1 MSAAVLL
8 AMPTA
13 IAAPS
18 GDTGSVAPADDSA
31 FAGMVAVETAA
42 ADTAP
47 PAASTTTSAE
57 PATPVAAP
65 NQVHALVS
73 AAVAFALQPRL
84 AAGGTAVE
92 STGTAET
99 DANVPAAAAESE
111 DQPPAD
117 PETTI
122 GASDLSS
129 RTQAADTDQSAS
141 DSAASPQPAV
151 VLLPEPVAVSVK
163 SAASDDAAN
172 RHTQAAA
179 PLPTATTPD
188 QASLAP
194 AEQGQADGARLE
206 APAAPTDASPDTSAL
221 SPTAT
226 AAQAAAQALAALN
239 VSPTQTL
246 LTLAPEQVSAPVAK
260 RDPSRSDQTLT
271 ASEPT
276 VAGKDTLPTETPL
289 SKTGPTET
297 KSSEAKSSET
307 SPSQMPE
314 GATSRTSPDAG
325 KAMSDVAPASAK
337 PAEGPVQPLAPSVEP
352 VETATPPAANLAQ
365 PSSAPASTA
374 VTAQASTLSLLSQA
388 TIDTTAQIAAQISK
402 TLAGRSTR
410 FEMGLTPEGLGRV
423 DVSLEIDASGQLAA
437 RLAFDNPLAATELRG
452 RVDDLRRELQDAGF
466 TIARDGLEFAE
477 RQSSSGGGFDRRQ
490 GRAFASAS
498 RIAADA
504 DLSTPAPAAWTSLS
518 LTPRGVDLK
527 V

>member
-1 MSAAVLL
+1 MSAATLL

-13 IAAPS
+13 IVAPS
-18 GDTGSVAPADDSA
+18 SDTGSIAPADDGA
-31 FAGMVAVETAA
+31 FAGLVAVETAA

-47 PAASTTTSAE
+47 PAATATTSAE
-57 PATPVAAP
+57 PVTPVAAP
-65 NQVHALVS
+65 NQVHALIS
-73 AAVAFALQPRL
+73 AALAFALQPRPT
-84 AAGGTAVE
+84 GGGATVE
-92 STGTAET
+92 STGTEET
-99 DANVPAAAAESE
+99 DANALVAATESE
-111 DQPPAD
+111 DQPPTD

-129 RTQAADTDQSAS
+129 EIQADDTDPP
-141 DSAASPQPAV
+141 ASPQPAV
-151 VLLPEPVAVSVK
+151 TPLPEPVAVSVK
-163 SAASDDAAN
+163 SAASDEAAD
-172 RHTQAAA
+172 RLTQTVA
-179 PLPTATTPD
+179 PSPIDTTPD
-188 QASLAP
+188 QASPAP
-194 AEQGQADGARLE
+194 AEQGDTDDALLE
-206 APAAPTDASPDTSAL
+206 APAAPTDASTDASAA

-226 AAQAAAQALAALN
+226 AAQAVAKALAALN

-246 LTLAPEQVSAPVAK
+246 QTLAPEQLSPPVAG
-260 RDPSRSDQTLT
+260 RALTRSDHTPT

-276 VAGKDTLPTETPL
+276 VAGKDALPAETPL

-297 KSSEAKSSET
+297 GSSET
-307 SPSQMPE
+307 SPSQMSE
-314 GATSRTSPDAG
+314 GAASKTSPVAG
-325 KAMSDVAPASAK
+325 KATSDVTPAAAK
-337 PAEGPVQPLAPSVEP
+337 PADGPIQTLAPSIETI
-352 VETATPPAANLAQ
+352 ETATPPAATLAQ

-374 VTAQASTLSLLSQA
+374 VTAQASTLSQLSQA

-504 DLSTPAPAAWTSLS
+504 DLATPAPAAWTSLS

>member
-8 AMPTA
+8 AIPTA
-13 IAAPS
+13 TVAPR
-18 GDTGSVAPADDSA
+18 GDTGSVASADDGA
-31 FAGMVAVETAA
+31 FAGLVAAETAT

-65 NQVHALVS
+65 NQVHALIS
-73 AAVAFALQPRL
+73 TALAFALQPRP
-84 AAGGTAVE
+84 AEGGAAVE
-92 STGTAET
+92 STGTAGT
-99 DANVPAAAAESE
+99 DANVPVAATVSE
-111 DQPPAD
+111 DQLPAD

-129 RTQAADTDQSAS
+129 EIQAADTDQPSS

-151 VLLPEPVAVSVK
+151 TPLPEPVAVSVR
-163 SAASDDAAN
+163 SAASDEAAS
-172 RHTQAAA
+172 RLTQAVA
-179 PLPTATTPD
+179 PSPIDTTPD
-188 QASLAP
+188 QASPAP
-194 AEQGQADGARLE
+194 AEQSDGERLE
-206 APAAPTDASPDTSAL
+206 APAASTDASTDASAA

-226 AAQAAAQALAALN
+226 AAQAVAKALAALN

-246 LTLAPEQVSAPVAK
+246 QTLAPERVSAPVAK
-260 RDPSRSDQTLT
+260 RDPTALT

-276 VAGKDTLPTETPL
+276 VAVKDPLPTETPL
-289 SKTGPTET
+289 SKTSPTET
-297 KSSEAKSSET
+297 TASET
-307 SPSQMPE
+307 SFSQVSE
-314 GATSRTSPDAG
+314 GAATRTSPVAA
-325 KAMSDVAPASAK
+325 KAMSDAAPAAAR
-337 PAEGPVQPLAPSVEP
+337 PPEGPVQPLALSIEAI
-352 VETATPPAANLAQ
+352 ETATPPAATLAQ

-504 DLSTPAPAAWTSLS
+504 DLATPAPAAWTSLS

>member
-8 AMPTA
+8 AIPTA
-13 IAAPS
+13 TVAPR
-18 GDTGSVAPADDSA
+18 GDTGSVASADDGA
-31 FAGMVAVETAA
+31 FAGLVAAETAT

-47 PAASTTTSAE
+47 PATPTTTSAE

-65 NQVHALVS
+65 NQVHALIS
-73 AAVAFALQPRL
+73 TALAFALQPRP
-84 AAGGTAVE
+84 AEGGAAVE
-92 STGTAET
+92 STGTAGT
-99 DANVPAAAAESE
+99 DANVPVAATESE
-111 DQPPAD
+111 DQLPAD

-129 RTQAADTDQSAS
+129 EIQAADTDQPSS

-151 VLLPEPVAVSVK
+151 TPLPEPVAVSVR
-163 SAASDDAAN
+163 SAASDEAAS
-172 RHTQAAA
+172 RLTQAVA
-179 PLPTATTPD
+179 PSPIDTTPD
-188 QASLAP
+188 QASPAP
-194 AEQGQADGARLE
+194 AEQGEADGALLE
-206 APAAPTDASPDTSAL
+206 TPAMPTDASPDASAA

-226 AAQAAAQALAALN
+226 AAQAVAKALAALN

-246 LTLAPEQVSAPVAK
+246 QTLAPEPVSAPVAK
-260 RDPSRSDQTLT
+260 RDPTALA

-276 VAGKDTLPTETPL
+276 VAVKDPLPTETPL
-289 SKTGPTET
+289 SKTSPTET
-297 KSSEAKSSET
+297 TSSET
-307 SPSQMPE
+307 SFSQVSE
-314 GATSRTSPDAG
+314 GAATRTSPVAA
-325 KAMSDVAPASAK
+325 KAMSDAAPAAAR
-337 PAEGPVQPLAPSVEP
+337 PPEGPVQPLAPSIEAI
-352 VETATPPAANLAQ
+352 ETATPPAATLAQ

-452 RVDDLRRELQDAGF
+452 RVDELRRELQDAGF

-504 DLSTPAPAAWTSLS
+504 DLATPAPAAWTSLS

>member
-8 AMPTA
+8 AIPTA
-13 IAAPS
+13 TVAPR
-18 GDTGSVAPADDSA
+18 GDTGSVASADDGA
-31 FAGMVAVETAA
+31 FAGLVAAETAT

-57 PATPVAAP
+57 PTTPVAAP
-65 NQVHALVS
+65 NQVHALIS
-73 AAVAFALQPRL
+73 TALAFALQPRP
-84 AAGGTAVE
+84 AEGGAAVE
-92 STGTAET
+92 STGTAGT
-99 DANVPAAAAESE
+99 DANVPVAATVSE
-111 DQPPAD
+111 DQLPAD

-129 RTQAADTDQSAS
+129 EIQAADTDQPSS

-151 VLLPEPVAVSVK
+151 TPLPEPVAVSVR
-163 SAASDDAAN
+163 SAASDEAAS
-172 RHTQAAA
+172 RLTQAVA
-179 PLPTATTPD
+179 PSPIDTTPD
-188 QASLAP
+188 QASPAP
-194 AEQGQADGARLE
+194 AEQSDGERLE
-206 APAAPTDASPDTSAL
+206 APAASTDASTDASAA

-226 AAQAAAQALAALN
+226 AAQAVAKALAALN

-246 LTLAPEQVSAPVAK
+246 QTLAPEPVSAPVAK
-260 RDPSRSDQTLT
+260 RDPTALT

-276 VAGKDTLPTETPL
+276 VAVKGTLPTETPL
-289 SKTGPTET
+289 SKTSPTET
-297 KSSEAKSSET
+297 TSSET
-307 SPSQMPE
+307 SFSQVSE
-314 GATSRTSPDAG
+314 GAASKTSVAG
-325 KAMSDVAPASAK
+325 KAMSDAAPAAAR
-337 PAEGPVQPLAPSVEP
+337 PAEGPVQTLAPSVEAI
-352 VETATPPAANLAQ
+352 ETATPPAATLAQ

-452 RVDDLRRELQDAGF
+452 RVDELRRELQDAGF

-504 DLSTPAPAAWTSLS
+504 DLATPTPAAWTSLS

>member
-18 GDTGSVAPADDSA
+18 GDTGSVAPADDGA

-84 AAGGTAVE
+84 AAGRTAVE

-99 DANVPAAAAESE
+99 GANVPVAATESE

-122 GASDLSS
+122 GAFDLSS
-129 RTQAADTDQSAS
+129 RTQAADTDQPSS
-141 DSAASPQPAV
+141 DAAASPQPAV
-151 VLLPEPVAVSVK
+151 VPLPEPVAVSVK
-163 SAASDDAAN
+163 SAGSDEAAN
-172 RHTQAAA
+172 RLTQAAA
-179 PLPTATTPD
+179 PSPTNTTPD
-188 QASLAP
+188 PAGLAP
-194 AEQGQADGARLE
+194 VEQGEAEGTQLE
-206 APAAPTDASPDTSAL
+206 APAAPTDASPDTSAA

-226 AAQAAAQALAALN
+226 AAQAVAKALAALN

-246 LTLAPEQVSAPVAK
+246 QTLPPEQVSAPVAK
-260 RDPSRSDQTLT
+260 SDPSRNDQALT

-276 VAGKDTLPTETPL
+276 VAGKDTLPTETAL

-297 KSSEAKSSET
+297 RSSET
-307 SPSQMPE
+307 SLSQMPE
-314 GATSRTSPDAG
+314 GATSKTSPVAG
-325 KAMSDVAPASAK
+325 KATSDVAPAAVK
-337 PAEGPVQPLAPSVEP
+337 PAEGPVQTLAPSVEP
-352 VETATPPAANLAQ
+352 VETATPPAATLAQ

-374 VTAQASTLSLLSQA
+374 VTAQASTLSQLSQA

-504 DLSTPAPAAWTSLS
+504 DLATPAPAAWTSLS